1 VSVINY
7 VSVLLKQI
15 AEHSSNLRAFITVD
29 HEAVMAAA
37 RAADAR
43 CKQAEPL
50 GSLFGIPISLKGLI
64 ITAGTTTTFGTEK
77 FSNFVPASNASLVD
91 RLLAEDAII
100 FGKNNLQLNPYDKT
114 RIAGGAAA
122 LAR

>member
-1 VSVINY
+1 MSVINY

-43 CKQAEPL
+43 CEQGEPL

-64 ITAGTTTTFGTEK
+64 ITVGTTTTFWY
-77 FSNFVPASNASLVD
+77 
-91 RLLAEDAII
+91 
-100 FGKNNLQLNPYDKT
+100 GKIQ
-114 RIAGGAAA
+114 
-122 LAR
+122 